1 MKQGI
6 CLIAAMVLVSGCAGA
21 QWPVFNRPASTDGAS
36 ADAGVNGS
44 ADTQDQVVAPV
55 PPAARTVEQFDTT
68 TEAQRSAA
76 SGGGAGGRDL
86 GVTITSLGAPGE
98 PGFWLKTPLVN
109 APAKGRVVY
118 PQTGKSAQV
127 DLIPIDGPK
136 TAGSRMSL
144 SAMRLIGAPF
154 TGLPEIRVFLIEG

>member
-1 MKQGI
+1 MKQVFSLFAI
-6 CLIAAMVLVSGCAGA
+6 VLLLSGCAA
-21 QWPVFNRPASTDGAS
+21 LQWPSASRPDAPDSTATESTEAETGNPD
-36 ADAGVNGS
+36 
-44 ADTQDQVVAPV
+44 VAPV

-68 TEAQRSAA
+68 TKEQRTAA
-76 SGGGAGGRDL
+76 AGGGSGGGQDL
-86 GVTITSLGAPGE
+86 GVTITSLGAPSE
-98 PGFWLKTPLVN
+98 PGFWLKTPLVS

-118 PQTGKSAQV
+118 AATGKSAQV

-154 TGLPEIRVFLIEG
+154 TGLPEIRVFKIQG

>member
-1 MKQGI
+1 MKHVFVYIPMLI
-6 CLIAAMVLVSGCAGA
+6 CVAGCAQLGWPGKTAPQSAPTEAPETA
-21 QWPVFNRPASTDGAS
+21 QPAPE
-36 ADAGVNGS
+36 
-44 ADTQDQVVAPV
+44 VAPV

-68 TEAQRSAA
+68 TQAQRAKAA
-76 SGGGAGGRDL
+76 AGGQSGGGRNL
-86 GVTITSLGAPGE
+86 GVTIASLGSPSE
-98 PGFWLKTPLVN
+98 PGFWLKTPLVD

-154 TGLPEIRVFLIEG
+154 TGLPEVQVIQTGS